1 MSTVHKL
8 AGGLML
14 VTKGATDVLLDRC
27 VVSPEERARI
37 EQVNEQFSQSGC
49 SASSFTV
56 HVYTCDGKGVS
67 CVDNFDC
74 SASGLSFALR

>member
-27 VVSPEERARI
+27 VVTPEERTRI
-37 EQVNEQFSQSGC
+37 CLLYTSERGGRGC
-49 SASSFTV
+49 
-56 HVYTCDGKGVS
+56 
-67 CVDNFDC
+67 
-74 SASGLSFALR
+74 